1 MYSTDNLR
9 FVMDETS
16 APYEQNEN
24 PFPRTKA
31 DEEFDEMIIS
41 KYHLTTKE
49 MEANN

>member
-16 APYEQNEN
+16 VPYEQNEN
-24 PFPRTKA
+24 PFLQMDLG
-31 DEEFDEMIIS
+31 DEFEKMIIS

-49 MEANN
+49 MEDTN